1 MAYLYETHSHTSPVS
16 KCARASVRETLE
28 FYKSLGYAGV
38 FITNHFIDGNIDC
51 DGSLPI
57 KEKLE
62 FYFSDYDEAVRISK
76 EVGISVFLGVESTY
90 RGTDFL
96 IYGLDREWY
105 FEHTEISEMKK
116 SDMLRFMAIEGA
128 LIIQAH
134 PFREAAYID
143 HIRLFP
149 RCVHGV
155 EVYNGSRSD
164 FENAMAEQY
173 CESYQLIRFAGSDN
187 HSAARQR
194 RLGGMQFENP
204 ISSELDFVER
214 VKLGEGVP
222 FKKCLE

>member
-1 MAYLYETHSHTSPVS
+1 MSYLYETHSHTSPVS
-16 KCARASVRETLE
+16 KCARATVRETLE

-51 DGSLPI
+51 DRSLPI
-57 KEKLE
+57 KERLE

-76 EVGISVFLGVESTY
+76 EVGISVFLGVESSY
-90 RGTDFL
+90 GGTDFL
-96 IYGLDREWY
+96 IYGPDKEWY
-105 FEHTEISEMKK
+105 FEHPEIAEMKK
-116 SDMLRFMAIEGA
+116 SDMLRFMAEQGA

-143 HIRLFP
+143 HIRLYP

-155 EVYNGSRSD
+155 EVYNGCRTD
-164 FENAMAEQY
+164 FENAMAEHY
-173 CESYQLIRFAGSDN
+173 CEGYQLIRFAGSDN
-187 HSAARQR
+187 HSAAKHT
-194 RLGGMQFENP
+194 RLGGMDFETP

-222 FKKCLE
+222 FKRSLE